1 MTHTEEYK
9 GHTIEIHVDN
19 DPPNPADWDNL
30 GKIAYLRRSRYA
42 LGYEAISDTE
52 MEQLATK
59 IKRGEYIGLP
69 VFSYVHSGSTI
80 RAAEANPF
88 SCPWD
93 SGQSGY
99 VFVEKAK
106 ALKEYGRKK
115 MSAKLRKQ
123 ILAVLTAQVEE
134 FDQYLQGDV
143 YFYVVRKGGDIV
155 DTCGGIYGQEQ
166 AEKEAKEFIDAESKA
181 EKERIANMQQQLPI

>member
-1 MTHTEEYK
+1 MNRWIEYK
-9 GHTIEIHVDN
+9 DYTYEIRVDD
-19 DPPNPADWDNL
+19 DPPSPADWDNL
-30 GKIAYLRRSRYA
+30 GEIVYLLRSSNV
-42 LGYEAISDTE
+42 LGTEAVSDTE
-52 MEQLATK
+52 MQEIGAK
-59 IKRGEYIGLP
+59 IKAGAYIGLP

-80 RAAEANPF
+80 RAAETNPF

-99 VFVEKAK
+99 VFVEREK

-123 ILAVLTAQVEE
+123 VLAVLEAEVET

-143 YFYVVRKGGDIV
+143 YFYVVRKGVDIV
-155 DTCGGIYGQEQ
+155 DTCSGIYGAEQ
-166 AEKEAKEFIDAESKA
+166 AEKEAKEFIDAEVKA
-181 EKERIANMQQQLPI
+181 ENERIANMQHQLPI